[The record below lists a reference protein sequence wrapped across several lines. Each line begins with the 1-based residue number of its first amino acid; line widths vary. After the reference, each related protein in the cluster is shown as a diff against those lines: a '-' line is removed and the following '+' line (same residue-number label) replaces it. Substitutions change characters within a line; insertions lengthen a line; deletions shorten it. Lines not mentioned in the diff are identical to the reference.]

1 MENIEKNKIIDE
13 EIEKLKKEILANED
27 EIIKIKKDKEKNNK
41 KIGVRR
47 NNIELLKGKIALK
60 ELEKREIIIDFKPVP
75 EGEVIT
81 ENNQNEDV

>member
-1 MENIEKNKIIDE
+1 MKLL
-13 EIEKLKKEILANED
+13 KLKKTKKK
-27 EIIKIKKDKEKNNK
+27 IIK
-41 KIGVRR
+41 KIAVRR

-60 ELEKREIIIDFKPVP
+60 ELEKREIAIDFKPAP

>member
-1 MENIEKNKIIDE
+1 MKLL
-13 EIEKLKKEILANED
+13 KLKKTKKK
-27 EIIKIKKDKEKNNK
+27 IIK
-41 KIGVRR
+41 KIAIRR

-60 ELEKREIIIDFKPVP
+60 ELEKREIAIDFKPAP